1 MKKYILFLILFPLC
15 FATYGQQY
23 RKPIKPVKNVILMIP
38 DGTSIGV
45 VSSARW
51 YQKYNGG
58 AEDLNIDPYL
68 CGTVQTFSV
77 NAPIGDSAPTTS
89 CYMTGIPQR
98 PGNISIYP
106 LVDPVNDLY
115 PLDSLMSY
123 QPLMTLLE
131 AAKYEQG
138 KAVGLVATCE
148 FPHATPADCASH
160 HYSRKEYE
168 ILASQMAYNNL
179 DVMFVGGTRYVSD
192 DMRAYFGKTGTRL
205 LEDDVNGFRAL
216 EGKGSVWAL
225 FGEKD
230 IPYDL
235 DRDSTLYPS
244 LAEMTEKAIDRLSEN
259 ENGFFLMVEG
269 SKIDWAAHAND
280 AIGCITEYLA
290 FDEALGVAMRFAVD
304 DGETV
309 VVVMPDHGNSGFTLG
324 RRGGKKYSKLSISE
338 LFENVSQYKK
348 TAYGM
353 EELIRPANRAQIK
366 QIFKNQTNI
375 DLNEEEVGLLWESRE
390 YKENDYMEISNG
402 KNLESTIVD
411 VMNSYTYFG
420 FTSGGHTGEEV
431 FLAAYHP
438 AGESNLPI
446 GKNTNVEMNS
456 YMFDALGLKQ
466 SLMDNSKEVFAKH
479 QTVFKDCKY
488 NIDTKSEFPVLTV
501 SKGKNKLVVPAF
513 KSVIYLNGKEINIGT
528 VTFYID
534 KNDTFYLPDNLIEY
548 LR

>member
-1 MKKYILFLILFPLC
+1 MKKYILFVILFSLGIT
-15 FATYGQQY
+15 TYGQQY

-51 YQKYNGG
+51 YQQYNGG
-58 AEDLNIDPYL
+58 SKDLNIDPYL

-148 FPHATPADCASH
+148 FPHATPADCAAH

-179 DVMFVGGTRYVSD
+179 DVMFAGGTKYVSD

-205 LEDDVNGFRAL
+205 LEDDVDAFRAL
-216 EGKGSVWAL
+216 DGKGSVWAL

-235 DRDSTLYPS
+235 DRDPTRYPS
-244 LAEMTEKAIDRLSEN
+244 LAEMTEKAIERLSQN

-290 FDEALGVAMRFAVD
+290 FDKALGIATRFAVD

-324 RRGGKKYSKLSISE
+324 KKGGKSYSKLTISE
-338 LFENVSQYKK
+338 LFDNVSQYKK

-353 EELIRPANRAQIK
+353 EELIRSADRAEIK
-366 QIFKNQTNI
+366 RIFKEQTNI
-375 DLNEEEVGLLWESRE
+375 DLNDEEMELLWDSKK
-390 YKENDYMEISNG
+390 YKESDYMEVSNG

-411 VMNSYTYFG
+411 IMNSYTYFG

-438 AGESNLPI
+438 AGELALPI
-446 GKNTNVEMNS
+446 GKNMNVEMNS

-466 SLMDNSKEVFAKH
+466 SLMDNTKEVFAKH

-488 NIDTKSEFPVLTV
+488 SIDTKSEFPVLTV

-513 KSVIYLNGKEINIGT
+513 KSVIYLNGKEIGIGT
-528 VTFYID
+528 VTVYID